1 MLVLARSLSLRWMA
15 SALLVVSML
24 ASAHAQRDASSY
36 VPRTDDERNT
46 IEVVERFG
54 DAVVA
59 VNVVVQGRITNPLDA
74 IPEEQL
80 PDFFRD
86 FLPQLEQRIPQ
97 QQGSGS
103 GFVVDADGLIVTNY
117 HVISSALQ
125 PRSVTLREGAEITVA
140 FPGGEVAPVRVLGAT
155 SLYDLALLELE
166 EPGDLPDGTPVIPLA
181 EYEPRVGQK
190 AIAIGNPFGFE
201 STVTTGIVS
210 AIGRTLQGVGE
221 VSVPLVQ
228 TDAAINPGNSGGPL
242 LDARGA
248 LIGVNTAIIG
258 NRGLTGQAGSL
269 GIGFAVPAATLAAT
283 LDDLRAGGFVSVE
296 TRARLGVS
304 VRDVASYPEA
314 IRKRLGL
321 PDEGVAIIA
330 VEAGGAAEAAGIE
343 GSSFGVEI
351 GGQVVPVPDEVI
363 IAVDGEP
370 VATVQELQ
378 RAVFARGEG
387 DVVTLTLVRD
397 GSQRTVRV
405 TLTVVPAD
413 DETN

>member
-1 MLVLARSLSLRWMA
+1 MSMRSRFETLRWLA
-15 SALLVVSML
+15 SALLIL
-24 ASAHAQRDASSY
+24 ALLSNAFAQRGAGSY
-36 VPRTDDERNT
+36 APLTQDERNT
-46 IEVVERFG
+46 IEVVERYG

-74 IPEEQL
+74 IPQDQL
-80 PDFFRD
+80 PDFLRE

-103 GFVVDADGLIVTNY
+103 GFVVDTSGLIVTNY
-117 HVISSALQ
+117 HVVSSALES
-125 PRSVTLREGAEITVA
+125 RSVTMRDGAEITVA
-140 FPGGEVAPVRVLGAT
+140 FPGGEVVPASVLGAT
-155 SLYDLALLELE
+155 SLYDLAILELDD
-166 EPGDLPDGTPVIPLA
+166 PNDLPEGTPVIPLA

-210 AIGRTLQGVGE
+210 AVGRTLQGVGE

-269 GIGFAVPAATLAAT
+269 GIGFAVPSATLAAT

-314 IRKRLGL
+314 IRARLNL
-321 PDEGVAIIA
+321 PDEGVAVIA
-330 VEAGGAAEAAGIE
+330 VEEGGGADAAGIR
-343 GSSFGVEI
+343 GSSFGVEV
-351 GGQVVPVPDEVI
+351 GGQVIPVPDEVI
-363 IAVDGEP
+363 IAVDGVA
-370 VATVQELQ
+370 VATVQDLQ
-378 RAVFARGEG
+378 GAVFAGREG
-387 DVVTLTLVRD
+387 DVVTLTLLRD
-397 GSQRTVRV
+397 GEERTVSV
-405 TLTVVPAD
+405 TLTVVPD
-413 DETN
+413 GNE